1 MAEVKIKI
9 ATEIGES
16 LNALNKETRS
26 VKTLGDT
33 LVHTKKNTEEF
44 TAAQNAFFKAVNRD
58 LQKAFDAS
66 NGGLKGYE
74 AELKVLEKYETNLR
88 LGVGKTSATYQKYSA
103 VINHLKGEIGKIKK
117 ENLEAQKAQD
127 AHNQSV
133 RNFAEYLQR
142 VEQQAAS
149 IRALNNQ
156 NADIG
161 FMMLTGDELGVANYT
176 LKQYEASL
184 KETIAATGVNSQAT
198 QKAYAEYAQ
207 KKQIVD
213 ELAQSQERY
222 ASVQKTT
229 AEETSTST
237 KAFREMEEATGKTG
251 LKILSVAKNILKFQ
265 LLMGPITASVRG
277 IKTFFSDSVKL
288 AAEAEQRFA
297 KLATVFDGFGESA
310 KNMARNLASSIGV
323 ANSTAASALSTVG
336 DLLQAQGMGTGESL
350 TTAAD
355 WVKQF
360 QDIIA
365 FKDINMTL
373 EEFAQN
379 FMSGAA
385 GNLRNFRTFGSIVK
399 ESAVNAEL
407 AAKGLDKLTGSELEL
422 AKMTTRAELALS
434 QQKNA
439 IGATEREWETMLS
452 VNRRLDE
459 AQKQLKENI
468 GDSLNGVLKD
478 LKQRWTDILNDINDA
493 IARQQEFNKESRN
506 VATQKSIHQ
515 SPNNIEPFIKDAL
528 GVEFAGLLNRNDVY
542 QGKGGEWYYQKL
554 GGAEEKLGGFGKAL
568 QQLVNIMAYY
578 DASIEDLQK
587 YVKGL
592 ELSETALKALTELEA
607 ERRRQVEAD
616 ARALEKLTSLSSSY
630 DSYSSFM
637 ESISAITG
645 VGKLNTLDL
654 SEEALKRASRGDV
667 SSNAVAK
674 MISQGGFSGIEE
686 AMAQLASA
694 DLKSFGDLISGELGD
709 LNDGDLL
716 KNKAESY
723 KQFFEAIHNYFGKDG
738 DYSADELAVLE
749 NIKKAYASTNE
760 EAKKYQ
766 ERLEAEAG
774 IKGHIGN
781 AQDVL
786 WEATTRQRFTEEGK
800 PSDQMSI
807 WIKYEKELQ
816 ELDKLFKTLG
826 KDTIEINGETITQAK
841 AIDLVKEA
849 RQAEIDAMKKE
860 EQELGKL
867 EKFFKGLSDA
877 GATNFASALQGSSL
891 YHFYDAYNK
900 ASTSENGLLGETGA
914 EAGIT
919 AILLEILAQTE
930 VFQEILDMFSPIIQI
945 MNAFLKPLEPILES
959 ISEIVSAIFTSIMKP
974 LFEPFKIMAAGV
986 LLISKTVETI
996 AKAVGGTVSNA
1007 GTFIHNVGYW
1017 LGGWM
1022 FGMERQSYYDY
1033 SDIAPIWNNIDQE
1046 LESIRNATLDI
1057 KENTDKDN
1065 SELLKAY
1072 TQMRDNGM
1080 ITGTEWEALVK
1091 ELDGVSYDRM
1101 RTYGGNAWQ
1110 NGKGGT
1116 TVIYYGDLKFTIDG
1130 TNLSAEE
1137 IAEAVTRKQK
1147 EWAGNGQY
1155 A

>member
-103 VINHLKGEIGKIKK
+103 VINHVKGEIGKIKK

-198 QKAYAEYAQ
+198 QEAYAKYAQ
-207 KKQIVD
+207 QKQIVD

-310 KNMARNLASSIGV
+310 KNMARNLASAIGV

-336 DLLQAQGMGTGESL
+336 DLLQAQGMGTSQSL

-365 FKDINMTL
+365 FKDINMSL

-439 IGATEREWETMLS
+439 MGATEREWETMLS

-716 KNKAESY
+716 KNKAEAY
-723 KQFFEAIHNYFGKDG
+723 KQFFEAVHNYFGKDG
-738 DYSADELAVLE
+738 DFSAEELATLE
-749 NIKKAYASTNE
+749 NIKKAYEDVNEKAKEYQASI
-760 EAKKYQ
+760 
-766 ERLEAEAG
+766 EAEAG

-786 WEATTRQRFTEEGK
+786 WEASTRSRLTAEGK

-826 KDTIEINGETITQAK
+826 KDTIELNGETITQAK
-841 AIDLVKEA
+841 AIDLLKEA
-849 RQAEIDAMKKE
+849 RQAEIDAIKKE
-860 EQELGKL
+860 EE
-867 EKFFKGLSDA
+867 EVTKF
-877 GATNFASALQGSSL
+877 
-891 YHFYDAYNK
+891 
-900 ASTSENGLLGETGA
+900 STLIANGLFGKYANTSFAQGVAGQIASSTGGQIVQ
-914 EAGIT
+914 AGIEGASVGGPWG
-919 AILLEILAQTE
+919 AIIGVLTEILSKTESFTELLELVKPVVQIFDA
-930 VFQEILDMFSPIIQI
+930 FIKPIVPAIQI
-945 MNAFLKPLEPILES
+945 ITTIMNDILFSFLKPLFPIIKLAAQLMGIIAIPVKIAS
-959 ISEIVSAIFTSIMKP
+959 NLLKNIYAVVNNILQRLLHPITGGNRMDYVSLTD
-974 LFEPFKIMAAGV
+974 GV
-986 LLISKTVETI
+986 
-996 AKAVGGTVSNA
+996 
-1007 GTFIHNVGYW
+1007 
-1017 LGGWM
+1017 
-1022 FGMERQSYYDY
+1022 
-1033 SDIAPIWNNIDQE
+1033 SDILDTVRRIGEMTFD
-1046 LESIRNATLDI
+1046 IR
-1057 KENTDKDN
+1057 ENTDPNN
-1065 SELLKAY
+1065 SEILKAY
-1072 TQMRDNGM
+1072 NNMFQKGLITASEYQGLLADING
-1080 ITGTEWEALVK
+1080 LN
-1091 ELDGVSYDRM
+1091 YDRM
-1101 RTYGGNAWQ
+1101 RTYHGGSWN
-1110 NGKGGT
+1110 NGGGVT
-1116 TVIYYGDLKFTIDG
+1116 NVYYGDMKFEING
-1130 TNLSAEE
+1130 TNLSADQ
-1137 IAEAVTRKQK
+1137 IAEAVTRKQM
-1147 EWAGNGQY
+1147 EWSKTGQY

>member
-103 VINHLKGEIGKIKK
+103 VINHVKGEIGKIKK

-198 QKAYAEYAQ
+198 QEAYAKYAQ
-207 KKQIVD
+207 QKQIVD

-265 LLMGPITASVRG
+265 LLMGPITAVVRG
-277 IKTFFSDSVKL
+277 FRNTLSDSVKV
-288 AAEAEQRFA
+288 AAEAEQVFN
-297 KLATVFDGFGESA
+297 KLTTVFDGFGDSA
-310 KNMARNLASSIGV
+310 KKMASSLASSIGV

-336 DLLQAQGMGTGESL
+336 DLLQAQGMGTSQSL
-350 TTAAD
+350 TTAAE

-407 AAKGLDKLTGSELEL
+407 AKKGLDKLTGSQLEL
-422 AKMTTRAELALS
+422 AKMTTRAEMALE

-439 IGATEREWETMLS
+439 MGATTREWDTMLS
-452 VNRRLDE
+452 VNRRLSE
-459 AQKQLKENI
+459 AQKEWKENFGEGLNTMLKPAKTWWTELLESINKTNKAISEFADKTKEIGAFDIHNNKSDASKFKGAMRSILPGIMSAGYSLEAYASNPEAYGNTDYANNPVVREVEAQMRFFSASVEDVREIFGNQLSNGIYEYLKEQE
-468 GDSLNGVLKD
+468 
-478 LKQRWTDILNDINDA
+478 KQTKA
-493 IARQQEFNKESRN
+493 IQEEVKARE
-506 VATQKSIHQ
+506 
-515 SPNNIEPFIKDAL
+515 
-528 GVEFAGLLNRNDVY
+528 
-542 QGKGGEWYYQKL
+542 
-554 GGAEEKLGGFGKAL
+554 KAL
-568 QQLVNIMAYY
+568 ASFSSAASSYGSFSEAIRSLVGAKGIGTMDFSNAFDLGYTESDIQNFMGMDISSAL
-578 DASIEDLQK
+578 ASIK
-587 YVKGL
+587 NI
-592 ELSETALKALTELEA
+592 
-607 ERRRQVEAD
+607 
-616 ARALEKLTSLSSSY
+616 ALETY
-630 DSYSSFM
+630 GDV
-637 ESISAITG
+637 ISGALDE
-645 VGKLNTLDL
+645 LNTAELLD
-654 SEEALKRASRGDV
+654 K
-667 SSNAVAK
+667 K
-674 MISQGGFSGIEE
+674 M
-686 AMAQLASA
+686 A
-694 DLKSFGDLISGELGD
+694 DLRTLFEISWNALMKGEITEEQ
-709 LNDGDLL
+709 
-716 KNKAESY
+716 AR
-723 KQFFEAIHNYFGKDG
+723 
-738 DYSADELAVLE
+738 LE
-749 NIKKAYASTNE
+749 EIKKAYQ
-760 EAKKYQ
+760 EAKEASEAYQ
-766 ERLEAEAG
+766 KRIEAEAG
-774 IKGHIGN
+774 IKSLIGN

-786 WEATTRQRFTEEGK
+786 WEASTRQRLTGEGV

-807 WIKYEKELQ
+807 WIKYEKQLEELREKFGKVAEQ
-816 ELDKLFKTLG
+816 TKKSLDEV
-826 KDTIEINGETITQAK
+826 TIEAEGQLYTLKNAEDIVIK
-841 AIDLVKEA
+841 A
-849 RQAEIDAMKKE
+849 RQEEIDAMKKE
-860 EQELGKL
+860 EEEVTKL
-867 EKFFKGLSDA
+867 SEIIAQGIFGE
-877 GATNFASALQGSSL
+877 NASAGYAQKFSS
-891 YHFYDAYNK
+891 AVAN
-900 ASTSENGLLGETGA
+900 STGGQVVQ
-914 EAGIT
+914 AGMDGGVVG
-919 AILLEILAQTE
+919 ILVEILTQTE
-930 VFQEILDMFSPIIQI
+930 TFTETLKSFDPIITTFSEFIKPILPAVQLI
-945 MNAFLKPLEPILES
+945 FNVINELVFSILKPFFPIIKGIAMVVASLAYPIKIVTNVIKNIYTAVHNILERITHP
-959 ISEIVSAIFTSIMKP
+959 ISGGDRWNYVSLADGVDEITGI
-974 LFEPFKIMAAGV
+974 
-986 LLISKTVETI
+986 
-996 AKAVGGTVSNA
+996 
-1007 GTFIHNVGYW
+1007 
-1017 LGGWM
+1017 
-1022 FGMERQSYYDY
+1022 
-1033 SDIAPIWNNIDQE
+1033 
-1046 LESIRNATLDI
+1046 IRDI
-1057 KENTDKDN
+1057 KNMTFDIKQNTDPDN

-1072 TQMRDNGM
+1072 TQMRDKGM
-1080 ITGTEWEALVK
+1080 ITGTEWEALVSG
-1091 ELDGVSYDRM
+1091 LSGVSYDRM
-1101 RTYGGNAWQ
+1101 RTYGSNAWQ

-1116 TVIYYGDLKFTIDG
+1116 TIIYYGDLKFTIDG

>member
-1 MAEVKIKI
+1 MANLTINIVTKYADAEKGFSKVAGSLTKYRNELLKANAEGK
-9 ATEIGES
+9 ATE
-16 LNALNKETRS
+16 
-26 VKTLGDT
+26 
-33 LVHTKKNTEEF
+33 
-44 TAAQNAFFKAVNRD
+44 QNW
-58 LQKAFDAS
+58 
-66 NGGLKGYE
+66 
-74 AELKVLEKYETNLR
+74 
-88 LGVGKTSATYQKYSA
+88 
-103 VINHLKGEIGKIKK
+103 INYR
-117 ENLEAQKAQD
+117 Q
-127 AHNQSV
+127 
-133 RNFAEYLQR
+133 
-142 VEQQAAS
+142 
-149 IRALNNQ
+149 ALNNALIEQ
-156 NADIG
+156 D
-161 FMMLTGDELGVANYT
+161 LTKDGMAKLTAQAKILGKELGQIGMAFGENDENYKDIQAN
-176 LKQYEASL
+176 LNNVKEDMEKFSAEMGNMGKAS
-184 KETIAATGVNSQAT
+184 G
-198 QKAYAEYAQ
+198 
-207 KKQIVD
+207 D
-213 ELAQSQERY
+213 
-222 ASVQKTT
+222 
-229 AEETSTST
+229 
-237 KAFREMEEATGKTG
+237 TG
-251 LKILSVAKNILKFQ
+251 LKLLSVAKNILKFQ
-265 LLMGPITASVRG
+265 LLMGPITALVRG
-277 IKTFFSDSVKL
+277 FRNTLSDSVKV
-288 AAEAEQRFA
+288 AAEAEQIFS
-297 KLATVFDGFGESA
+297 KLSTVFDGFGDSA
-310 KNMARNLASSIGV
+310 KRMASTLASSIGV

-350 TTAAD
+350 TTAAE

-399 ESAVNAEL
+399 ESAVNAQL

-422 AKMTTRAELALS
+422 AKMTTRAEMALE

-439 IGATEREWETMLS
+439 MGATEREWDTMLS
-452 VNRRLDE
+452 VNRRYNE
-459 AQKQLKENI
+459 AQKQLKENLGDMMNAVLKPVKSWWTQI
-468 GDSLNGVLKD
+468 LEEINKANKAQKEFANGSKNIKVYDIENNAKDAQTFKNNLLGAYNALNSQSLFAGQTVDGVTYGSQEEMAQTYLSSLNAQIVMFGATVEDAARVLGDKLTPDMKEYLEVLEKQRKEELANTDFIEKQLGKIQGRTASADSLMETIANITGARGGMDIQDTSWLATMKSNVNGDSWVASWIKD
-478 LKQRWTDILNDINDA
+478 YVDGNIEGAL
-493 IARQQEFNKESRN
+493 
-506 VATQKSIHQ
+506 KSI
-515 SPNNIEPFIKDAL
+515 D
-528 GVEFAGLLNRNDVY
+528 
-542 QGKGGEWYYQKL
+542 
-554 GGAEEKLGGFGKAL
+554 
-568 QQLVNIMAYY
+568 
-578 DASIEDLQK
+578 
-587 YVKGL
+587 
-592 ELSETALKALTELEA
+592 
-607 ERRRQVEAD
+607 
-616 ARALEKLTSLSSSY
+616 
-630 DSYSSFM
+630 
-637 ESISAITG
+637 
-645 VGKLNTLDL
+645 
-654 SEEALKRASRGDV
+654 
-667 SSNAVAK
+667 
-674 MISQGGFSGIEE
+674 
-686 AMAQLASA
+686 SA

-716 KNKAESY
+716 KNKAEAY
-723 KQFFEAIHNYFGKDG
+723 KQFFEAVHNYFGKDG
-738 DYSADELAVLE
+738 SFSEEEQARLE
-749 NIKKAYASTNE
+749 EIRASYEKAKEAS
-760 EAKKYQ
+760 EAYQ
-766 ERLEAEAG
+766 KRLEAETG
-774 IKGHIGN
+774 IEGHISN

-786 WEATTRQRFTEEGK
+786 WEASTRARFTAEGK
-800 PSDQMSI
+800 PADQMSI

-826 KDTIEINGETITQAK
+826 KDTIELNGETITQAK

-900 ASTSENGLLGETGA
+900 ASTSEAGLLGETGA
-914 EAGIT
+914 EAGIM

-974 LFEPFKIMAAGV
+974 LFEPFKIMAAGI

-996 AKAVGGTVSNA
+996 AKAVGGTVSNV
-1007 GTFIHNVGYW
+1007 GTFFHNAGYW

-1046 LESIRNATLDI
+1046 LASILNATLDI

-1072 TQMRDNGM
+1072 TQMRDKGM
-1080 ITGTEWEALVK
+1080 ITGSEWEALVRG
-1091 ELDGVSYDRM
+1091 LDGVSYDRM

-1116 TVIYYGDLKFTIDG
+1116 TIVYYGDLKFTIDG